1 MQTIKLEIDEH
12 PQSGTID
19 KNGDF
24 RFYLYTSNQCD
35 DEFEEAL
42 ETLMRIWDLETDV
55 ALKIHIKLKDVYN
68 DLYNMHNAQGKIQRK
83 DTPLF
88 EALRKDCQ
96 WIIDQINTLEM
107 NT

>member
-1 MQTIKLEIDEH
+1 
-12 PQSGTID
+12 
-19 KNGDF
+19 
-24 RFYLYTSNQCD
+24 
-35 DEFEEAL
+35 
-42 ETLMRIWDLETDV
+42 MRLWDLETDV

-68 DLYNMHNAQGKIQRK
+68 DLYDMHNAQGKIQRK